1 MIFFPGVF
9 VQMIPTVGLEKRCF
23 VFYILFIAFYYLHYP
38 FSKARET
45 TVMVSAIEHLPPISR
60 FGIGFSR
67 NDRIVRSAA
76 ASTAKLKVYKPLSI
90 RRAGVSQ
97 SGYPFH
103 VI

>member
-1 MIFFPGVF
+1 MPDHGVKANGELLIHFISLFFFLAFF

-76 ASTAKLKVYKPLSI
+76 ASTARLM
-90 RRAGVSQ
+90 
-97 SGYPFH
+97 
-103 VI
+103 